1 MKPTKSTDLLAPQ
14 LDYRAVPAKNRRSR
28 ISWDRYG
35 LYFVIP
41 FIVVLLMLKILPMLY
56 AIGLSFVNWDGL
68 GDKAFVGFRNYAR
81 LIRDANF
88 YKAVFNTAF
97 IWFLN
102 IFFRMA
108 VALVCAFIFAQSRL
122 RGTQFFKAV
131 FYFPNLVTASSIA
144 VFAYLVLDYQSGF
157 VNQILLDLRVINE
170 RINWLQTPFA
180 AQASVGFIIW
190 WMWFGYAAIFF
201 TTGML
206 SIPRDIIESSI
217 VDGAN
222 AWRRFWRIIMPLMR
236 PTFAYVFITSLIG
249 GMQNFEIPRLL
260 TDGRGA
266 PDKSLLTMV
275 MQLYN
280 LTFQNFQYG
289 YGATYAVALFILIA
303 AVTGFS
309 FRVVQGDRNGVSEG
323 GGAS

>member
-1 MKPTKSTDLLAPQ
+1 MDPITLPAAGARPGDR
-14 LDYRAVPAKNRRSR
+14 RAKRSR
-28 ISWDRYG
+28 ASWERSG

-41 FIVVLLMLKILPMLY
+41 FALVLLSLKILPMLY
-56 AIGLSFVNWDGL
+56 AIGLSFVAWDGL
-68 GDKAFVGFRNYAR
+68 GDKVFVGLGNYVR
-81 LIRDANF
+81 LIRDVNF
-88 YKAVFNTAF
+88 YKAVFNTWF
-97 IWFLN
+97 IWALN
-102 IFFRMA
+102 IGFRMA
-108 VALVCAFIFAQSRL
+108 VALVCAYIFAQSHL
-122 RGTQFFKAV
+122 RGKQVFKAV

-157 VNQILLDLRVINE
+157 VNQVLLDLGLIRE
-170 RINWLQTPFA
+170 RIHWLQRPFA
-180 AQASVGFIIW
+180 AQASVAFIIW

-206 SIPRDIIESSI
+206 GISTDVIESSI

-280 LTFQNFQYG
+280 LTFQNLQYG
-289 YGATYAVALFILIA
+289 YGATYAVALFIIIA
-303 AVTGFS
+303 AVTGLS
-309 FRVVQGDRNGVSEG
+309 FRVVQGGKDDFSGSG
-323 GGAS
+323 DKA